1 MININAFALINYGQY
16 METINNRIK
25 LIVDELFDGNVSAF
39 CRRVGVKQPT
49 INTIL
54 GTRQSKPSYDII
66 NAIALSG
73 LGVSLAWLVTGSGEM
88 KDEGNVKDEVLEIPL
103 DLNKGDFLIE
113 NNNGVKFYDLGNGRY
128 RMTVSKVPFCAYGR
142 FANESDRLD
151 PDKEDWETESFEW
164 DRIVHGRYL
173 AFEVKGDSMDNGTRE
188 SFEEGDVVLVRELDR
203 SHWRDGLRYKDHP
216 YWVVVFGTSVLIKQM
231 TGCDMDEGK
240 ITLHSLNPSPEF
252 SDFSLPLDSVRAL
265 YYVLQKK
272 PKVVRF

>member
-1 MININAFALINYGQY
+1 MNMEANGDRILKVITHFCESNADFADKVGVSRQVVGNWINRDNGKKVLDKILTTFPSVNPGW
-16 METINNRIK
+16 
-25 LIVDELFDGNVSAF
+25 LFTGEGDMLKSSPVVVEAVSASAD
-39 CRRVGVKQPT
+39 K
-49 INTIL
+49 
-54 GTRQSKPSYDII
+54 
-66 NAIALSG
+66 
-73 LGVSLAWLVTGSGEM
+73 
-88 KDEGNVKDEVLEIPL
+88 
-103 DLNKGDFLIE
+103 KGDFLIE

-151 PDKEDWETESFEW
+151 PDKEDWESESFEW